1 MEGRTGPG
9 RITVSYAALGAVWAA
24 LIVLTWLT
32 VRIAGMHLK
41 GVSAGAPFLIASV
54 KAFLVLAFFMHLK
67 YEGWF
72 TRLMIGVSIAV
83 MAVTAFLVY
92 MDVAF
97 RA

>member
-1 MEGRTGPG
+1 MEGSTGTK

-24 LIVLTWLT
+24 LLALTWLT
-32 VRIAGMHLK
+32 VKVAGMHLR

-54 KAFLVLAFFMHLK
+54 KASLVLAFFMHLK

-72 TRLMIGVSIAV
+72 TRLMIGISIAV
-83 MAVTAFLVY
+83 MAVTAVLVY
-92 MDVAF
+92 MDVAY